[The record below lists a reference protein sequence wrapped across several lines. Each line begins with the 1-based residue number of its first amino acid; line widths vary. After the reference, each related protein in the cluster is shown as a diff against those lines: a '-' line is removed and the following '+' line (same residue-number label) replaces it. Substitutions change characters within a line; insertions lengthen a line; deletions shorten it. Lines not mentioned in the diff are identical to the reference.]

1 MNMTTK
7 STFLGLLVILF
18 SIFAWHSYT
27 SNHQQIVKNQIPSQ
41 WFYQQRAY
49 PFDKVNREAYQL
61 AKKQALLLQ
70 KNPAKGLEWSLSGPT
85 NIGGRLTDVE
95 INPQNTSVIYLGA
108 ASGGVFKSTNNG
120 TSYSAVFDE
129 AESLSI
135 GDIALAPANPDIVY
149 VGTGE
154 ANPGG
159 GSMAYDG
166 NGIYKSM
173 DAGSSWAH
181 LGLEDIGSV
190 GRVVVSPENPDIAYV
205 AAMGYLFENNEERG
219 VYKTVDGGEN
229 WDKVLYL
236 NDSTGAVD
244 LAIHPQNPDTIYAAM
259 WQRVRRLEYYVYGG
273 NSCGIYRSYDGG
285 DNWVELDNGLPTND
299 DVGRIGIGI
308 SQSDPNVLYA
318 IYADKVGYFK
328 GIYKS
333 EDGGNSWSQT
343 NDGNLSDMYASYGW
357 WFGRLK
363 IDPNNADVVY
373 AIGFDLYKTT
383 NGGGSW
389 SYASGAAHVDQH
401 EVAISPDN
409 SNHVLLAND
418 GGLYHS
424 ENAGSSW
431 NHQLNLPITQFY
443 TCAIDASQPQRL
455 YGGAQD
461 NGTNR
466 TMTGNANDWASIY
479 GGDGF
484 YCMVDPS
491 DNTYVYAEYQYGNFA
506 RSTNSGSYFSS
517 ATSGINYN
525 DRKNWNTPVVMNP
538 TDPTVLYYGANR
550 LYKSTNRAASWT
562 AISGD
567 LTNGASSGNQNFG
580 TITTISVSAANTNII
595 YAGTDDGNVWISE
608 DDGGSWTKIS
618 EDLPTRWISR
628 VVADPVDSQVAY
640 VCLSGFRQNEYMPHI
655 YKTTDNGSSWEDVS
669 QGLPEA
675 PVNDL
680 IIDPDNTHKLIA
692 ATDVGVFYKD
702 ENTDNWL
709 ALSNGL
715 PRVPITDLSFHS
727 SSNKLVAA
735 TYGRSMYVLDFSVGL
750 EEEAIIADI
759 SFNVYPNPA
768 SEVVEISMESYK
780 APYIVELVSING
792 QIIYSESHDQEKTKI
807 ALSNLGIKSGVYLLS
822 IKMNGLNKTVKL
834 VVE

>member
-1 MNMTTK
+1 MK
-7 STFLGLLVILF
+7 HKATFLGLLVISI
-18 SIFAWHSYT
+18 SIFAWYSHT
-27 SNHQQIVKNQIPSQ
+27 PNDFQTVKNQIPSQ

-49 PFDKVNREAYQL
+49 PFDKVNREAYHQ
-61 AKKQALLLQ
+61 AKKQASLLQ
-70 KNPAKGLEWSLSGPT
+70 QQTVKGLEWSLSGPT

-95 INPQNTSVIYLGA
+95 INPQNPSVIYLGA
-108 ASGGVFKSTNNG
+108 ASGGVFKSTDNG
-120 TSYSAVFDE
+120 NSYSPVFDDS
-129 AESLSI
+129 ESLSI
-135 GDIALAPANPDIVY
+135 GDIALAPSNPDIVY

-166 NGIYKSM
+166 NGIYKSI
-173 DAGSSWAH
+173 DAGSSWEH
-181 LGLEDIGSV
+181 LGLENIGSV
-190 GRVVVSPENPDIAYV
+190 GRMVVSSDNPDIAYV

-219 VYKTVDGGEN
+219 VYKTTDGGQN
-229 WDKVLYL
+229 WEQKLFL

-244 LAIHPQNPDTIYAAM
+244 LAIHPHHPDTIYAAM

-285 DNWVELDNGLPTND
+285 DNWEELDNGLPTND

-308 SQSDPNVLYA
+308 SQSNPNVLYA

-343 NDGNLSDMYASYGW
+343 NDGNLGDMYASYGW

-389 SYASGAAHVDQH
+389 SYASSSVHVDQH

-409 SNHVLLAND
+409 SNRVLLAND

-424 ENAGSSW
+424 NNAASSW

-443 TCAIDASQPQRL
+443 TCAIDASHPERL

-466 TMTGNANDWASIY
+466 TLTGNTNDWTSIY

-484 YCMVDPS
+484 YCLIDPS

-517 ATSGINYN
+517 ATSGISYS

-538 TDPTVLYYGANR
+538 LDPMVLYYGANK
-550 LYKSTNRAASWT
+550 LYKSTNRAGSWT

-595 YAGTDDGNVWISE
+595 YAGTDDGNVWMSE
-608 DDGGSWTKIS
+608 NDGGIWTKIS
-618 EDLPTRWISR
+618 DDLPNRWISR
-628 VVADPVDSQVAY
+628 VVADPVDPQVAY

-655 YKTTDNGSSWEDVS
+655 YKTTDIGNSWEDVS
-669 QGLPEA
+669 LGLPEA

-680 IIDPDNTHKLIA
+680 IIDPENTQRLIV
-692 ATDVGVFYKD
+692 ATDVGVFFKD
-702 ENTDNWL
+702 ENNESWM

-727 SSNKLVAA
+727 PSNRLVAA
-735 TYGRSMYVLDFSVGL
+735 TYGRSMYMLDFTVGV
-750 EEEAIIADI
+750 ENEVITSDI
-759 SFNVYPNPA
+759 SVSIYPNPA
-768 SEVVEISMESYK
+768 SEMVEISLDNVK
-780 APYIVELVSING
+780 IPYLVELVNING
-792 QIIYSESHDQEKTKI
+792 QIVYSDTHYQQKTQI
-807 ALSNLGIKSGVYLLS
+807 ALTELGITSGIYLLNVS
-822 IKMNGLNKTVKL
+822 LDGLNKTIKL